1 MEPRLFSPLR
11 LGPLELDNR
20 IVMAPLTRCRALDN
34 VPNAL
39 MAEYYAQRADFGLLI
54 AEGTA
59 PSPNGLG
66 YARIP
71 GVFSAEQVA
80 GWREVTAAVHAR
92 KGRIFL
98 QLMHVGRVAH
108 QDNLPGGARVIAPSA
123 VPLEGEM
130 WTDTQG
136 PQPHTPPEAM
146 SKADIE
152 QTIGEYAHAATN
164 AIAAGFDGVELHGA
178 NGYLIEQFLASNTNR
193 RLDAYGGSEE
203 HRARFALEVARAV
216 TDAIGPERVGIR
228 LSPYGVF
235 NGIEPYGESLA
246 GYLAEQLG
254 ALGLIYLHVV
264 DHSSMGAP
272 EVPVRCI
279 DGMRE
284 RFAHRFILSGGY
296 FDAAR
301 AEADLEAGR
310 GDLIAFGR
318 AALAN
323 PDLPA
328 RLRQEAPLN
337 EANPDTFYTPGAEG
351 YTDYPTLEQGR

>member
-1 MEPRLFSPLR
+1 MDARLFSRLQ
-11 LGPLELDNR
+11 LGPLELANR

-71 GVFSAEQVA
+71 GIFSTEQVA
-80 GWREVTAAVHAR
+80 GWRDVTAAVHGR
-92 KGRIFL
+92 GGRIFL

-108 QDNLPGGARVIAPSA
+108 QDNLPAGARVIAPSA
-123 VPLEGEM
+123 LPLEDEM
-130 WTDTQG
+130 WTDTHG
-136 PQPHTPPEAM
+136 PQPHSAPAAM
-146 SKADIE
+146 SEADIE
-152 QTIGEYAHAATN
+152 QTVGEYAQAASN

-178 NGYLIEQFLASNTNR
+178 NGYLIEQFLARNTNQR
-193 RLDAYGGSEE
+193 RDGYGGSDE

-216 TDAIGPERVGIR
+216 TEAIGAERVGMR
-228 LSPYGVF
+228 LSPHGVF
-235 NGIEPYGESLA
+235 NGIEPYEDSLA
-246 GYLAEQLG
+246 WHLTEQLG
-254 ALGLIYLHVV
+254 ALGLVYLHVV

-272 EVPVRCI
+272 EVPARCV

-284 RFAHRFILSGGY
+284 RFGNTFILSGGY

-301 AEADLEAGR
+301 AEADLLAGR
-310 GDLIAFGR
+310 ADLIAFGR

-328 RLRQEAPLN
+328 RLRQRAPLN
-337 EANPDTFYTPGAEG
+337 EANPDTFYTAGAEG
-351 YTDYPTLEQGR
+351 YTDYPTLENGR